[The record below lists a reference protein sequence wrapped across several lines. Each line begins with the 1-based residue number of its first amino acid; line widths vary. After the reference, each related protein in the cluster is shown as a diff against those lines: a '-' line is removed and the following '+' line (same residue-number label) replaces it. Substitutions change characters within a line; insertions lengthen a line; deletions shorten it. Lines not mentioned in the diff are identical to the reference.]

1 MQITLK
7 ACLVIVACMPLLA
20 LANDPQPA
28 KDATALR
35 EACSEYAEA
44 GMRDCLIKQS
54 KESEQVLE
62 KASKTAASRIAE
74 WDEDQSYIEQASA
87 ALKTSNQRFI
97 HYRDSQC
104 QLAASLSGGAAGNA
118 REIRR
123 LSCVAELNFGRAE
136 QLTSAVS
143 ELAVK

>member
-1 MQITLK
+1 MQMTLK
-7 ACLVIVACMPLLA
+7 ACLVIAACLPMLA
-20 LANDPQPA
+20 LADDPQPV

-62 KASKTAASRIAE
+62 KASKSAAARIAE
-74 WDEDQSYIEQASA
+74 WDEDQRYIEKASA
-87 ALKTSNQRFI
+87 ALETSNQRFI
-97 HYRDSQC
+97 HYRNGQC

-123 LSCVAELNFGRAE
+123 LSCIAELNYGRAE
-136 QLTSAVS
+136 QLTHAVS
-143 ELAVK
+143 GLAVK